1 MKYDSE
7 EKFIDIVEKCLKD
20 CGCKTWREVIPDNCK
35 DWDNPYRV
43 DLIFYREDFGYIG
56 SEGKNIN
63 TLGSGGIV
71 SNAINQV
78 QDKYRNQTYFN
89 GNVISRW
96 CILVP
101 TESSFISEEAMKII
115 KIFLRN
121 FLKKR
126 YNISLMEYSPCGR
139 TWNDKILIDSY
150 TKSSL
155 CIRREDYDAKKEIS
169 LFGGVIHGETD

>member
-1 MKYDSE
+1 
-7 EKFIDIVEKCLKD
+7 
-20 CGCKTWREVIPDNCK
+20 
-35 DWDNPYRV
+35 
-43 DLIFYREDFGYIG
+43 
-56 SEGKNIN
+56 
-63 TLGSGGIV
+63 
-71 SNAINQV
+71 
-78 QDKYRNQTYFN
+78 
-89 GNVISRW
+89 
-96 CILVP
+96 
-101 TESSFISEEAMKII
+101 MKII